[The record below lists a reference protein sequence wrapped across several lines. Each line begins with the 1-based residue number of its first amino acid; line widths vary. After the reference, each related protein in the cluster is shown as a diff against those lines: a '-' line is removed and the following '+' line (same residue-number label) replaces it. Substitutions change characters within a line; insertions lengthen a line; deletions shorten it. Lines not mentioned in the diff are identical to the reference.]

1 MIYEAHL
8 AAAEA
13 GAWTLDGSIPWND
26 IDLAA
31 ARDEHEIHGALHDAS
46 LIEGYLPVLAARLL
60 PLLWD
65 DVDATAVLSLE
76 LYEGLKH
83 YTALRR
89 YLDRVG
95 FEAAHDAESRLVE
108 ARERALSREYA
119 ASEVAEHLT
128 HFTCSELFA
137 AYFFLRFA
145 RRTREPVLRELLG
158 YMSRDEFRHAAA
170 AGDVLRQRVARD
182 PSESARVLEAAR
194 HFRHYG
200 SDVVEVPVA
209 EENDFEAIMAMN
221 RKIRWICGLAVTEHL
236 ESEAEVEPAE
246 GGVRAD

>member
-1 MIYEAHL
+1 MIYESHL

-13 GAWTLDGSIPWND
+13 GAWTLDGSIAWD
-26 IDLAA
+26 GIDLSMAGTE
-31 ARDEHEIHGALHDAS
+31 RELHTTLHDAA

-83 YTALRR
+83 YTALKR

-95 FEAAHDAESRLVE
+95 FEAAGDAEAGLVV
-108 ARERALSREYA
+108 ARQRALSRVYA
-119 ASEVAEHLT
+119 AGDVPEHLT

-137 AYFFLRFA
+137 AYFFLRIA
-145 RRTREPVLRELLG
+145 RRTREPVLRDLLG

-170 AGDVLRQRVARD
+170 AGDVLRQRLARA
-182 PSESARVLEAAR
+182 PSETERVLEAAR

-209 EENDFEAIMAMN
+209 EANDFEAIMAMN

-236 ESEAEVEPAE
+236 EHEE
-246 GGVRAD
+246 GAAHADQ